1 MNPAAE
7 RDRAGNLP
15 EVRRAVLYGPGRGGK
30 SATLAAWAGMFGA
43 PAALAASRTVEL
55 QAAALPSAVA
65 SGDGFEYL
73 TVPADAQRSALHLL
87 TTPGRLSC
95 SEERRLLLRGADA
108 VVFTADSRGWRQDAN
123 LILLDELGAEL
134 AAAGPGDRAALLLQY
149 NHRDD
154 PEALPLAELEA
165 LLNPVGWPSVPTVAT
180 TGEGLP
186 DLLALLLAR
195 LR

>member
-1 MNPAAE
+1 MTPVAE

-30 SATLAAWAGMFGA
+30 SATLVAWAGLFGLPDAVAAQRVTA
-43 PAALAASRTVEL
+43 P
-55 QAAALPSAVA
+55 QAAVLPSAVA
-65 SGDGFEYL
+65 AGDGFEYL
-73 TVPADAQRSALHLL
+73 TVPAGAQRSALHLL

-108 VVFTADSRGWRQDAN
+108 VVFTADSRAWRQDAN

-134 AAAGPGDRAALLLQY
+134 AVGGPGDRAALLLQY

>member
-1 MNPAAE
+1 MIPAAE

-30 SATLAAWAGMFGA
+30 SATLAAWAGLFGA
-43 PAALAASRTVEL
+43 PGALAASRHAEL

-134 AAAGPGDRAALLLQY
+134 AAGGPGDRAALLLQY